1 MKNNQLIKSV
11 AIFSLLTFL
20 MMLTLSQLALS
31 AESASAQ
38 EATRTDSTP
47 AQTSVEAAK
56 TGAFYDCVH
65 SRKNNYF
72 WTMSVSKSLPQ
83 GATSKMT
90 VEQLAA
96 YNGPGEQV
104 AALAMDSAQ
113 KSIARLVGKLVGN
126 VSEPDEN
133 FNLTEEFSH
142 SVRLFGR
149 YLRMRLKSDIS
160 KGLVIKE
167 PIQFEILFAPRLS
180 DALLDAR
187 QDNDIPRLSVYPLDR
202 VLIADKLSTESNY
215 NSYTTHKEK
224 SALDGITSLMISAM
238 GCGEQAGIHQA
249 YPAAVLVKM
258 SINPDIDSSE
268 IMSQFVVGMPTGQS
282 ISFTQSNKEITFQT
296 IQFPDNVTVKDKGN
310 MTDFAYFHFPVA
322 FVNISSRL
330 DSTVIPIH
338 IAFGNM
344 GPMGEDGFQRPGGM
358 IDNKMSSLPK
368 LVGVPGDK
376 DSDKFMENFKKKLVV
391 NFNIYNLALSLD
403 YSKGKVMKKEPVQ
416 VNELELLVSA
426 GANRFPGFTFGKF
439 NVKSVNDQFKSE
451 INKAIVA
458 QIDAQEAAVKKKI
471 EDAKGVA
478 AEKSGLSNEQIE
490 GIIGTIFSKTRS
502 ASAGSK

>member
-1 MKNNQLIKSV
+1 
-11 AIFSLLTFL
+11 

-31 AESASAQ
+31 AESTSAQ
-38 EATRTDSTP
+38 EATRTNSTP

-83 GATSKMT
+83 GATSQMT

-96 YNGPGEQV
+96 HNGPGEQV

-126 VSEPDEN
+126 VSNPDEN

-149 YLRMRLKSDIS
+149 YLRMRLKHSIDN
-160 KGLVIKE
+160 GLVIKE
-167 PIQFEILFAPRLS
+167 PIKFEILFSPRLS
-180 DALLDAR
+180 DTLLDAR
-187 QDNDIPRLSVYPLDR
+187 QSNNNNNMPRNSIYPLDR
-202 VLIADKLSTESNY
+202 VLIADELSTESVY
-215 NSYTTHKEK
+215 KSYEATKEK
-224 SALDGITSLMISAM
+224 NALDGIESLMISAM
-238 GCGEQAGIHQA
+238 GCGDQAGIHQA
-249 YPAAVLVKM
+249 YPAAVVVKM
-258 SINPDIDSSE
+258 TINPDIDSSE

-282 ISFTQSNKEITFQT
+282 IPFTQSNKEITFQT
-296 IQFPDNVTVKDKGN
+296 VQFPDNVTVKDKGN

-344 GPMGEDGFQRPGGM
+344 GPMGEDGFQRPGG
-358 IDNKMSSLPK
+358 IIENKKSSLPK

-376 DSDKFMENFKKKLVV
+376 DSDKFMDNFKKKLIV
-391 NFNIYNLALSLD
+391 NFNIYNLALALD
-403 YSKGKVMKKEPVQ
+403 YSKGKVLKKEPLQ
-416 VNELELLVSA
+416 VTELELLVSA
-426 GANRFPGFTFGKF
+426 GSNRFPGFTAGKF
-439 NVKSVNDQFKSE
+439 NVKSVNDQFKTE

-478 AEKSGLSNEQIE
+478 AEKSGLSNDQIE

-502 ASAGSK
+502 ATAESK